1 MDTIGKFN
9 SVAEFAAALDNE
21 PRACWKGTSECVS
34 EWSESRQ
41 KSWCGA
47 TLPESV
53 NFLENGD
60 AEAAAKIVENFDP
73 NQFKAVVDFARYAN
87 GGRDIKTNLPVE

>member
-1 MDTIGKFN
+1 MSTKNRLNIVTFLNKVMED
-9 SVAEFAAALDNE
+9 
-21 PRACWKGTSECVS
+21 
-34 EWSESRQ
+34 
-41 KSWCGA
+41 
-47 TLPESV
+47 LPA
-53 NFLENGD
+53 N